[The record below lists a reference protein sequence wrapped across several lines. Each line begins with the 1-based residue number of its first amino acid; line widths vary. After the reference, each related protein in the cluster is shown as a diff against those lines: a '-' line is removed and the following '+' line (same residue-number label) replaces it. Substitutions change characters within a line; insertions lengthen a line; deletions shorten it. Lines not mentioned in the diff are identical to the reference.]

1 MSPAQTKP
9 AHKYWVVG
17 ASWGGVVHQDAK
29 FIEQGIWMLGW
40 ESGKQPIKAAEM
52 KPGDRIAIKRMK
64 GKGKTGITILHLGIV
79 RGVVLETNKVICTVN
94 WVATD
99 LNRNVADSRG
109 CFKSIHGPF
118 KHDDWVE
125 EVFCL

>member
-1 MSPAQTKP
+1 MPN
-9 AHKYWVVG
+9 YWVVG
-17 ASWGGVVHQDAK
+17 ASWGGVEHQDKK

-40 ESGKQPIKAAEM
+40 EEGSQSEKASEM

-64 GKGKTGITILHLGIV
+64 GRGQKGIKIFHLGIIK
-79 RGVVLETNKVICTVN
+79 GVILETNKVICTVD

-99 LNRNVADSRG
+99 LDRDIQESRG

-118 KHDDWVE
+118 KHDDWVK